1 MNVHSVIIAKHK
13 SISRLR
19 NSKGMTNTGKAE
31 ALEDKNINTP
41 AKMFT
46 VGKAAVLG
54 AGTMGAGIAAH
65 LANAGI
71 PTLLLDIAPRELTPE
86 EEKKGLTL
94 ESPQV
99 RNRIVNSLLETAKKL
114 KPAPL
119 MLADNAKLIKTGNF
133 TDDIAKLNECDLV
146 IEAVVEN
153 LEIKHKLFAEVEKYR
168 KPGAVTASNTSGIP
182 IDSIV
187 EPFSDDF
194 KRHFV
199 GIHFFNPPRYM
210 KLVEV
215 IPGSKTSGEIASG
228 VSCFLDQRL
237 GKGVVPAK
245 DRPNFIANRVG
256 TFGMMATVHEM
267 IAMGFTPTEVDQM
280 TGKAIGHA
288 SSATFRTSDLVG
300 LDVLVHVNKNLYP
313 AVPDDEDRDLFLI
326 PPVIETMLE
335 KKLLGDKTSGG
346 FFKKSKDAEGNRIIL
361 DLDLNT
367 FEYKPQEKTKFP
379 SLDAAKGIEDRA
391 KRVKTLVWGEDR
403 VGEFLWKT
411 TSRVSRYAAN
421 RIPEI
426 ADTIVEI
433 DNALKWGFGWEI
445 GVFEAW
451 DAIGVVES
459 VERMKKEGQAVPA
472 NVEKMLASGA
482 TTFYKNESGN
492 HFFYD
497 LVNGEYKPTPP
508 RPGVMILKDIKERTG
523 VIKSNPGASL
533 IDIGDGVACL
543 EFHSKMNAIGG
554 DTVSMMNFA
563 IDEVERNFKGLVVG
577 NQGGNFS
584 AGANIMMI
592 LLAAQEEE
600 WDDINMAVHALQKTI
615 MRLRYSSKPV
625 VTAPYGLALGGGCEI
640 SIHGNK
646 ARAASETY
654 IGLVEVGVGV
664 IPAGGGTKE
673 MTMRAMDAA
682 KAVPDADPLL
692 FLKKTFEMLGMGKVA
707 TSAQEARSWGFFR
720 DVDSISMN
728 GDRLIEDAKQDVL
741 TLDAAGFVPPVQRE
755 DIYVMGEA
763 GEAAMKLALHMMQRG
778 GYVSDH
784 DVLIGKK
791 LAHVMCGGSMN
802 HGAFVSEQYLLD
814 LEREAFVS
822 LCGERKT
829 QERIAAMLKTGKPL
843 RN

>member
-1 MNVHSVIIAKHK
+1 
-13 SISRLR
+13 
-19 NSKGMTNTGKAE
+19 MTNTGE
-31 ALEDKNINTP
+31 A
-41 AKMFT
+41 
-46 VGKAAVLG
+46 VGIDSKSKGMGTKFNVAKAAVLG

-71 PTLLLDIAPRELTPE
+71 PTLLLDIAPKELTPD
-86 EEKKGLTL
+86 EEKKGLSL

-99 RNRIVNSLLETAKKL
+99 RNRIVNSLFEAAKKL
-114 KPAPL
+114 KPAPF

-133 TDDIAKLNECDLV
+133 TDDIGKLKECDLV

-153 LEIKHKLFAEVEKYR
+153 LEIKHKLFAEVEKNR
-168 KPGAVTASNTSGIP
+168 KPGAVVASNTSGIP
-182 IDSIV
+182 IDSIA

-194 KRHFV
+194 KKHFV

-215 IPGSKTSGEIASG
+215 IPGSKTSAEIACAVSG
-228 VSCFLDQRL
+228 FLDQRL
-237 GKGVVPAK
+237 GKGVVPAT
-245 DRPNFIANRVG
+245 DRPNFIANRIGV
-256 TFGMMATVHEM
+256 FGMMATIHEM
-267 IAMGFTPTEVDQM
+267 IAMGFTPPEVDQM

-300 LDVLVHVNKNLYP
+300 LDVTAHVTNNLYP
-313 AVPDDEDRDLFLI
+313 AVPDDEDRNVFKLPELI
-326 PPVIETMLE
+326 QTLLD
-335 KKLLGDKTSGG
+335 KKLLGDKTGGG
-346 FFKKSKDAEGNRIIL
+346 FFKKSKDAEGKRIIL
-361 DLDLNT
+361 ELDLNT
-367 FEYKPQEKTKFP
+367 FEYKPQEKTKFA
-379 SLDAAKGIEDRA
+379 SLDAAKAIEDRA
-391 KRVKTLVWGEDR
+391 KRVRTLVWGDDR

-433 DNALKWGFGWEI
+433 DNAIKWGFGWEI

-451 DAIGVVES
+451 DAIGVAES
-459 VERMKKEGQAVPA
+459 VERMRKEGQAVPA
-472 NVEKMLASGA
+472 SVEKMLASGA
-482 TTFYKNESGN
+482 TAFYKSENGE

-497 LVNGEYKPTPP
+497 LVGGGYKPMPA
-508 RPGVMILKDIKERTG
+508 RPGVMILKDIKDRTG
-523 VIKSNPGASL
+523 VIKTNPGASL

-543 EFHSKMNAIGG
+543 EFHSKMNSIGG
-554 DTVSMMNFA
+554 DTVAMLNFA
-563 IDEVERNFKGLVVG
+563 VDEVERNFKGLVVG

-600 WDDINMAVHALQKTI
+600 WDDINLAVHALQQAI
-615 MRLRYSSKPV
+615 MKLRYSSKPV
-625 VTAPYGLALGGGCEI
+625 VTAPYGMTLGGGCEI
-640 SIHGNK
+640 AIHGNRV
-646 ARAASETY
+646 RAAAETY

-682 KAVPDADPLL
+682 QKAPDADPLS
-692 FLKKTFEMLGMGKVA
+692 FLKKTFETIGMGKVA

-720 DVDSISMN
+720 DIDSISMN
-728 GDRLIEDAKQDVL
+728 GDRLIADAKQEVL
-741 TLDAAGFVPPVQRE
+741 NLDASGFVAPVRRE
-755 DIYVMGEA
+755 DIFVMGEA
-763 GEAAMKLALHMMQRG
+763 GEAAMKLALHMMKQG
-778 GYVSDH
+778 GFVSDH

-791 LAHVMCGGSMN
+791 LAHIMCGGSMN
-802 HGAFVSEQYLLD
+802 HSAYVSEQYLLD

>member
-1 MNVHSVIIAKHK
+1 
-13 SISRLR
+13 
-19 NSKGMTNTGKAE
+19 MTNTGE
-31 ALEDKNINTP
+31 A
-41 AKMFT
+41 
-46 VGKAAVLG
+46 VGIDSKGEGMGTKFNVAKAAVLG

-71 PTLLLDIAPRELTPE
+71 PTLLLDIAPKELTPD
-86 EEKKGLTL
+86 EEKKGLSL

-99 RNRIVNSLLETAKKL
+99 RNRTVNSLFEAAKKL
-114 KPAPL
+114 KPAPF

-133 TDDIAKLNECDLV
+133 TDDIGKLKECDLV

-153 LEIKHKLFAEVEKYR
+153 LEIKHKLFAEVEKNR
-168 KPGAVTASNTSGIP
+168 KPGAVVASNTSGIP
-182 IDSIV
+182 IDSIA

-194 KRHFV
+194 KKHFV

-215 IPGSKTSGEIASG
+215 IPGSNTSGEIACAVSG
-228 VSCFLDQRL
+228 FLDQRL

-245 DRPNFIANRVG
+245 DRPNFIANRIGV
-256 TFGMMATVHEM
+256 FGMMATIHEM

-300 LDVLVHVNKNLYP
+300 LDVTAHVTNNLYP
-313 AVPDDEDRDLFLI
+313 AVPDDEDRNVFKLPELI
-326 PPVIETMLE
+326 QTLLD
-335 KKLLGDKTSGG
+335 KKLLGDKTGGG
-346 FFKKSKDAEGNRIIL
+346 FFKKSKDAEGKRIIL
-361 DLDLNT
+361 ELDLNT
-367 FEYKPQEKTKFP
+367 FEYKPQEKTKFA
-379 SLDAAKGIEDRA
+379 SLDAAKAIEDRA
-391 KRVKTLVWGEDR
+391 KRVRTLVWGDDR

-433 DNALKWGFGWEI
+433 DNAIKWGFGWEI

-451 DAIGVVES
+451 DAIGVSES
-459 VERMKKEGQAVPA
+459 VERMRKEGQAVPA
-472 NVEKMLASGA
+472 SVEKMLASGA
-482 TTFYKNESGN
+482 TAFYKSENGE

-497 LVNGEYKPTPP
+497 LVGGGYKPMPA
-508 RPGVMILKDIKERTG
+508 RPGVMILKDIKDRTG
-523 VIKSNPGASL
+523 VIKTNPGASL

-543 EFHSKMNAIGG
+543 EFHSKMNSIGG
-554 DTVSMMNFA
+554 DTVAMLNFA
-563 IDEVERNFKGLVVG
+563 VDEVERNFKGLVVG

-600 WDDINMAVHALQKTI
+600 WDDINLAVHALQQAI
-615 MRLRYSSKPV
+615 MKLRYSSKPV
-625 VTAPYGLALGGGCEI
+625 VTAPYGMTLGGGCEI
-640 SIHGNK
+640 AIHGNRV
-646 ARAASETY
+646 RAAAETY

-682 KAVPDADPLL
+682 QKAPDADPLS
-692 FLKKTFEMLGMGKVA
+692 FLKKTFETIGMGKVA
-707 TSAQEARSWGFFR
+707 TSAQEAKSWGFFR
-720 DVDSISMN
+720 DIDSISMN
-728 GDRLIEDAKQDVL
+728 GDRLIADAKQEVL
-741 TLDAAGFVPPVQRE
+741 NLDASGFVAPVRRE
-755 DIYVMGEA
+755 DIFVMGEA
-763 GEAAMKLALHMMQRG
+763 GEAAMKLALHMMKQG
-778 GYVSDH
+778 GFVSDH

-791 LAHVMCGGSMN
+791 LAHIMCGGSMN
-802 HGAFVSEQYLLD
+802 HSAFVSEQYLLD

>member
-1 MNVHSVIIAKHK
+1 MANTAKPAFDNEK
-13 SISRLR
+13 AVPLPAT
-19 NSKGMTNTGKAE
+19 MT
-31 ALEDKNINTP
+31 
-41 AKMFT
+41 
-46 VGKAAVLG
+46 VSKAAVLG

-71 PTLLLDIAPRELTPE
+71 PTLLLDIAPNELTPD

-99 RNRIVNSLLETAKKL
+99 RNRIVNSLFEAAKKL
-114 KPAPL
+114 KPEPFL
-119 MLADNAKLIKTGNF
+119 LADNAKLIKLGNF
-133 TDDIAKLNECDLV
+133 ADDLAKIKDCDLV

-153 LEIKHKLFAEVEKYR
+153 LEIKHKLFAEVEKHR
-168 KPGAVTASNTSGIP
+168 KPGGVIATNTSGIP
-182 IDSIV
+182 IDAIA

-194 KRHFV
+194 KQHFV
-199 GIHFFNPPRYM
+199 GVHFFNPPRYM

-215 IPGSKTSGEIASG
+215 IPGKQTSGEIACKISG
-228 VSCFLDQRL
+228 FLDQRL

-245 DRPNFIANRVG
+245 DRPNFIANRIG

-313 AVPDDEDRDLFLI
+313 AVPDDEDRDVFKI

-335 KKLLGDKTSGG
+335 RKFLGDKTKGG
-346 FFKKSKDAEGNRIIL
+346 FFKKSTDAEGKRQIL
-361 DLDLNT
+361 ELDLNT
-367 FEYKPQEKTKFP
+367 FEYKPQEKAKFA
-379 SLDAAKGIEDRA
+379 SLDAAKAIEDKAARIN
-391 KRVKTLVWGEDR
+391 KLVWSDDS
-403 VGEFLWKT
+403 VAEFLWKT
-411 TSRVSRYAAN
+411 MSRTFRYSAN

-426 ADTIVEI
+426 ADTIVEV
-433 DNALKWGFGWEI
+433 DNAIKWGFGWEI
-445 GVFEAW
+445 GVFETW
-451 DAIGVVES
+451 DAVGVTES
-459 VERMKKEGQAVPA
+459 VERMRKEGRPIPA

-482 TTFYKNESGN
+482 TSFYKNESGS
-492 HFFYD
+492 HFYYD
-497 LVNGEYKPTPP
+497 LVGGEYKAMPE
-508 RPGVMILKDIKERTG
+508 RPGVTVLKSVKERTG

-533 IDIGDGVACL
+533 IDLGDGVACL
-543 EFHSKMNAIGG
+543 EFHSKMNSIGS
-554 DTVSMMNFA
+554 DTVQMMNAA
-563 IDEVERNFKGLVVG
+563 IDEVEKNFLGLVVG

-584 AGANIMMI
+584 AGANIMLL

-600 WDDINMAVHALQKTI
+600 WDDINMIVAALQKSI

-625 VTAPYGLALGGGCEI
+625 VTAPYGMTLGGGCEI
-640 SIHGNK
+640 AIHGNR
-646 ARAASETY
+646 ARAAAETY

-682 KAVPDADPLL
+682 RKAPNADPLE
-692 FLKKTFEMLGMGKVA
+692 FLKQTFEMIGMGKVA
-707 TSAQEARSWGFFR
+707 TSAQEAKAWGFFR

-728 GDRLIEDAKQDVL
+728 GDRLIADAKQEVL
-741 TLDAAGFVPPVQRE
+741 NLAASGFVAPVPRE
-755 DIYVMGEA
+755 DVYVMGES
-763 GEAAMKLALHMMQRG
+763 GLAAMKLALHMMKQG
-778 GYVSDH
+778 GFISEH
-784 DVLIGKK
+784 DQLIGNK
-791 LAHVMCGGSMN
+791 LANVMSGGAIN
-802 HGAFVSEQYLLD
+802 HSAFVSEQYLLD

-829 QERIAAMLKTGKPL
+829 QDRIAAMLKTGKPL